1 MNIRMNFN
9 PDIENL
15 IYGHLRGRLSS
26 EEQAKLDK
34 WLNDKP
40 ANKVLFDRICDKETI
55 LRKAKFFDRH
65 SQEKMWESLESKIYK
80 KKKRYFLHRWIA
92 ASLMVPLFVGAW
104 LLMNNGERDG
114 KKEVGYEILSGTA
127 CARLELADGTVIA
140 LHQDSVYSVELA
152 RGERL
157 DNEGGM
163 VSYAQDSTGEVVKE
177 YNEIRTPRGGEYQI
191 RLPDGTKVWLN
202 AESVLRFPRMFSGNE
217 RHVYAQGE
225 LYFEVARD
233 STRPFRV
240 ELESYTVEVTGTEFN
255 VRTYADGPQ
264 LTTLVSGGVT
274 IYRENEIVCLKPG
287 EEAVLQQ
294 AGGTIHVQKAE
305 VESRLAWLRGY
316 FLFDNAKLEDIMNEL
331 GRWYNVDI
339 FFENTKVRE
348 ERFSLELRRHEDF
361 WQVLD
366 LIERA
371 GMVEIVVKKN
381 VIFIK

>member
-1 MNIRMNFN
+1 MNFN

-15 IYGHLRGRLSS
+15 IYNYLQERLSS
-26 EEQAKLDK
+26 GEQMRLDE

-40 ANKVLFDRICDKETI
+40 ANKILFDRICDRETI
-55 LRKAKFFDRH
+55 LRKARFFDRH

-80 KKKRYFLHRWIA
+80 KKKNYFLRWKIA
-92 ASLMVPLFVGAW
+92 ASLILPLLVGTW
-104 LLMNNGERDG
+104 LLVNDRE
-114 KKEVGYEILSGTA
+114 KEFGYEILSGTA

-140 LHQDSVYSVELA
+140 LHQDSVYSVELT
-152 RGERL
+152 RGGRL

-163 VSYAQDSTGEVVKE
+163 VSYEQDSIGGVVKE

-202 AESVLRFPRMFSGNE
+202 AESVLRFPGIFSGDE
-217 RHVYAQGE
+217 RQVYAQGE

-240 ELESYTVEVTGTEFN
+240 ELEAYTVEVTGTEFN
-255 VRTYADGPQ
+255 IRTYADGPQ

-287 EEAVLQQ
+287 EEAVLGQ
-294 AGGTIHVQKAE
+294 AGGTIQVQEADLD
-305 VESRLAWLRGY
+305 SRLAWLQGY
-316 FLFDNAKLEDIMNEL
+316 FLFDNAKLEDIMDEL

-339 FFENTKVRE
+339 FFENSKVRE
-348 ERFSLELRRHEDF
+348 EHFSLELRRHENF
-361 WQVLD
+361 WKVLD

-371 GMVEIVVKKN
+371 GMVKIVVKKN

>member
-1 MNIRMNFN
+1 M
-9 PDIENL
+9 
-15 IYGHLRGRLSS
+15 
-26 EEQAKLDK
+26 
-34 WLNDKP
+34 
-40 ANKVLFDRICDKETI
+40 
-55 LRKAKFFDRH
+55 
-65 SQEKMWESLESKIYK
+65 
-80 KKKRYFLHRWIA
+80 
-92 ASLMVPLFVGAW
+92 
-104 LLMNNGERDG
+104 
-114 KKEVGYEILSGTA
+114 
-127 CARLELADGTVIA
+127 
-140 LHQDSVYSVELA
+140 
-152 RGERL
+152 
-157 DNEGGM
+157 
-163 VSYAQDSTGEVVKE
+163 
-177 YNEIRTPRGGEYQI
+177 
-191 RLPDGTKVWLN
+191 
-202 AESVLRFPRMFSGNE
+202 
-217 RHVYAQGE
+217 YAQGE

-339 FFENTKVRE
+339 FFENSKVRE

>member
-1 MNIRMNFN
+1 MNFN

-15 IYGHLRGRLSS
+15 IYNYLQERLSS
-26 EEQAKLDK
+26 GEQMRLDE

-40 ANKVLFDRICDKETI
+40 ANKILFDRICDRETI
-55 LRKAKFFDRH
+55 LRKARFFDRH

-80 KKKRYFLHRWIA
+80 KKKNYFLRWKIA
-92 ASLMVPLFVGAW
+92 ASLILPLLVGTW
-104 LLMNNGERDG
+104 LLVNDRE
-114 KKEVGYEILSGTA
+114 KEFGYEILSGTA

-140 LHQDSVYSVELA
+140 LHQDSVYSVELT
-152 RGERL
+152 RGGRL

-163 VSYAQDSTGEVVKE
+163 VSYEQDSIGGVVKE

-202 AESVLRFPRMFSGNE
+202 AESVLRFPGIFSGDE
-217 RHVYAQGE
+217 RQVYAQGE

-233 STRPFRV
+233 STKPFRV
-240 ELESYTVEVTGTEFN
+240 ELEAYTVEVTGTEFN
-255 VRTYADGPQ
+255 IRTYADGPQ

-287 EEAVLQQ
+287 EEAVLGQ
-294 AGGTIHVQKAE
+294 AGGTIQVQEADLD
-305 VESRLAWLRGY
+305 SRLAWLQGY
-316 FLFDNAKLEDIMNEL
+316 FLFDNAKLEDIMDEL

-339 FFENTKVRE
+339 FFENSKVRE
-348 ERFSLELRRHEDF
+348 EHFSLELRRHENF
-361 WQVLD
+361 WKVLD

-371 GMVEIVVKKN
+371 GMVKIVVKKN